1 MLFQFLKL
9 FGLDVPA
16 KIDAATSGVESSLE
30 RATEHVKQEIQ
41 EAVVVAALF
50 ASAAVAGATAIGV
63 GLLALYRWIAE
74 SSGVYAGLGVEVVI
88 LSVVSV
94 VLAAAAMIRRRAV
107 APTRIKLPRCSI
119 GATGWPPDPG
129 VVVDSSAVDAG
140 ASESDSAKD
149 PHTEPFRAIPPAP
162 TASASDLVEPLAFF
176 LSKIPTPSSFGNSIV
191 DELIGSL
198 RTTGHGTA
206 DEAIDRSANVIRHGA
221 RADLVIV
228 LAGAALI
235 GWLLTRHSQQ
245 K

>member
-9 FGLDVPA
+9 FGFDVPA
-16 KIDAATSGVESSLE
+16 KIDAATAGVESSLE
-30 RATEHVKQEIQ
+30 RATEHIKQEIQ

-50 ASAAVAGATAIGV
+50 ASAVVAGATAVGV

-74 SSGVYAGLGVEVVI
+74 ASGVYAGLGVEVVI

-94 VLAAAAMIRRRAV
+94 VLAAAAIIRRRAV
-107 APTRIKLPRCSI
+107 APTRIKLPRYSV
-119 GATGWPPDPG
+119 GTTGWPPDPG

-140 ASESDSAKD
+140 AFKSDSG
-149 PHTEPFRAIPPAP
+149 PHTEPIRATPPAP

-176 LSKIPTPSSFGNSIV
+176 LSKIPAPARFGNSIV
-191 DELIGSL
+191 DELIGGL
-198 RTTGHGTA
+198 RTTAHGTA